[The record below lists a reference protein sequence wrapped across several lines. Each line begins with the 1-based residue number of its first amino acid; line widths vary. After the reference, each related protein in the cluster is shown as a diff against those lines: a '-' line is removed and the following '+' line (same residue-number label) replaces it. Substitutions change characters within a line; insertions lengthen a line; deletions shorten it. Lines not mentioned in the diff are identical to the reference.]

1 MSVKTESRAALHEL
15 ISLLQEV
22 DRRWAGEEW
31 NLHSAEDVVAA
42 HRALM
47 HLLDGAVGTM
57 FENDPADPV
66 LRRIVTPTRKF
77 TGDNSDA
84 IYFDAP
90 VSSRHSYLLC
100 GEMNGAVYMSVTLEE
115 GTEDG
120 SLGTRTA
127 GIINDTQFDI
137 DADGRF
143 EIALGGE
150 ARERNWLGLTP
161 ETSRITTR
169 HYFEEVTCVAA
180 DPARVPSMTLRR
192 LDRGTAAPPPPDDAS
207 VAAGIR
213 RAAQFLRSRTIGMP
227 QMRESADSVPFLSIV
242 PNQFPEPVVPGDMG
256 LAAIDAAYSMA
267 PWLLG
272 PDEALVITGR
282 WPRCRMG
289 NVCLWTRFQ
298 QTLDYNNRQVS
309 LNRAQT
315 RADAEG
321 NFRMVLAHSD
331 PGCDN
336 WLDTEGRPLGLVFW
350 RFFLPRE
357 AVQTPRAEVVKFAAV
372 AAAGDDGAGQESA
385 P

>member
-1 MSVKTESRAALHEL
+1 MEQEPSMETASRSALREL

-31 NLHSAEDVVAA
+31 NLHSAEDITAA
-42 HRALM
+42 HRSLM
-47 HLLDGAVGTM
+47 HILDGAVGTM
-57 FENDPADPV
+57 FENDPAAPV

-90 VSSRHSYLLC
+90 VSCQYSYVLR

-115 GTEDG
+115 GTENG
-120 SLGTRTA
+120 GLGTRTA
-127 GIINDTQFDI
+127 GIINDTDFDF
-137 DADGRF
+137 DAQGRF
-143 EIALGGE
+143 EIYLGGS
-150 ARERNWLGLTP
+150 ARDRNWLGITP

-169 HYFEEVTCVAA
+169 HYFEEQTCVAA
-180 DPARVPSMTLRR
+180 DPAKVPLLTLQV
-192 LDRGTAAPPPPDDAS
+192 LDRAAPPPPPDDAG

-213 RAAQFLRSRTIGMP
+213 RAAEFIRSRTIGMP
-227 QMRESADSVPFLSIV
+227 PMSQTAASVPFLSLV
-242 PNQFPEPVVPGDMG
+242 PNEFPKPVVPGDMG

-272 PDEALVITGR
+272 PDEALVITGK
-282 WPRCRMG
+282 WPKCRMA

-298 QTLDYNNRQVS
+298 QTLDYNHRQVS

-315 RADAEG
+315 RADADG
-321 NFRMVLAHSD
+321 NFRMVLAHAD

-336 WLDTEGRPLGLVFW
+336 WIDTEGRPLGLVFW
-350 RFFLPRE
+350 RFFLPE
-357 AVQTPRAEVVKFAAV
+357 EEVETPSAEVVKFADIAV
-372 AAAGDDGAGQESA
+372 TGAV
-385 P
+385 